1 MTPRELHQKVAEM
14 WPNLPTAKRDWA
26 EQYIAVL
33 SAYTEE
39 EIATA
44 WRSWH
49 SNPDHDFSPKPYE
62 LQRRI
67 LAARPVYLGQGGET
81 AEVVQQYPMTDD
93 EVRRLQKTLDDLENS
108 NSASKHRFI
117 RMANAYMTKH
127 YAAGGQ

>member
-49 SNPDHDFSPKPYE
+49 SNPSHDFSPKPYE
-62 LQRRI
+62 IQRRI
-67 LAARPVYLGQGGET
+67 FADRPLYLGQGEET
-81 AEVVQQYPMTDD
+81 AQVAQEYPMTDD
-93 EVRRLQKTLDDLENS
+93 AVRRIKKTLDDLENS
-108 NSASKHRFI
+108 NSASKRSLI
-117 RMANAYMTKH
+117 KIGNAFMSKH
-127 YAAGGQ
+127 YAAGGL

>member
-26 EQYIAVL
+26 EQYISVL

-44 WRSWH
+44 WGSWH

-67 LAARPVYLGQGGET
+67 LADRPVYLGRDEET
-81 AEVVQQYPMTDD
+81 AEVAQEYPMTDD
-93 EVRRLQKTLDDLENS
+93 AVRRIQRTLDDLENS
-108 NSASKHRFI
+108 NSASKRSLI
-117 RMANAYMTKH
+117 KIGNAFMSKH